1 MELQFKINF
10 EQIQQLADEDGW
22 VEPITDKTTWTSTNH
37 PFNISVGSFA
47 NEVWRVAVCSDL
59 DLHWINREF
68 DTAAEAKLWCNV
80 NLSFE
85 NLARLAVK
93 SEKFRHAF
101 VDQKKVA

>member
-10 EQIQQLADEDGW
+10 EQIHQLADEDGW
-22 VEPITDKTTWTSTNH
+22 VEPITDKTTWTSINH
-37 PFNISVGSFA
+37 PFNISVESFA
-47 NEVWRVAVCSDL
+47 NEVWRVSVCSDL

-68 DTAAEAKLWCNV
+68 DTATEAKLWCNV

-85 NLARLAVK
+85 NMARLAVK
-93 SEKFRHAF
+93 SEKFRHTF

>member
-1 MELQFKINF
+1 MELQFKIKF

-22 VEPITDKTTWTSTNH
+22 VEPITDKTTWTSINH

-47 NEVWRVAVCSDL
+47 NEVWKVAVCSGST
-59 DLHWINREF
+59 LHWINREF
-68 DTAAEAKLWCNV
+68 DTATEAKLWCNV

-85 NLARLAVK
+85 NMARLAVK
-93 SEKFRHAF
+93 SEEFRRTF